1 MAQKVET
8 LTANQRKT
16 IQLHLKEYRQIINTS
31 DIADKIY
38 LHRHLQECTNR
49 FEQKFKSLPNFENI
63 DWASLEQILVDDR
76 YNDFHNILKTL
87 DGKDIRWIKFGEYIQ
102 ISGRAGRRGNDD
114 SGFVIQM
121 FDEKVEPE
129 IAKNMPYGVSDP
141 LFSSYHVD

>member
-1 MAQKVET
+1 MSMAQKVET

-76 YNDFHNILKTL
+76 YNDLHKILRKQYTDAYWIMIEDVRSKNISASQ
-87 DGKDIRWIKFGEYIQ
+87 DEIMEIICSRVQDIYTR
-102 ISGRAGRRGNDD
+102 
-114 SGFVIQM
+114 V
-121 FDEKVEPE
+121 
-129 IAKNMPYGVSDP
+129 YGTN
-141 LFSSYHVD
+141 